1 MEDDEERKT
10 LFDVVYGRKSEKVVL
25 QQLTMVA
32 QVPSNSADRTELGA
46 RYQNLL
52 TQLTKQHKLDY
63 GITGLLL
70 IYPTCLLH
78 IIEASEYMLDCFLN
92 EFQATQEQ
100 PDCNLLEAKIAFMWH
115 SLESRQFKQW
125 SYKVSSLHLFLEMPR
140 DVSADTIRVFFFSAV
155 TFVCVVLKLPVILQ
169 VLTAN
174 QIDVNPVFTRLEK
187 VEESIETVVC
197 RVLTPLQKLVTH
209 LETSKDIPGAI
220 LDNKPEFLNPPE
232 ALEELLDRDELL
244 SPQQYLQ
251 MYHSPLNISIDLGQV
266 NLRSF
271 F

>member
-32 QVPSNSADRTELGA
+32 QVPSDAADRTELGA
-46 RYQNLL
+46 RYENLL
-52 TQLTKQHKLDY
+52 SQLTKQHKLDY
-63 GITGLLL
+63 KITGLLL

-78 IIEASEYMLDCFLN
+78 IIETSEYMLDCFLN
-92 EFQATQEQ
+92 ELQAMQEQ
-100 PDCNLLEAKIAFMWH
+100 PDCTLLGAKVAFMWH
-115 SLESRQFKQW
+115 SLESRQFQQW
-125 SYKVSSLHLFLEMPR
+125 SYK
-140 DVSADTIRVFFFSAV
+140 
-155 TFVCVVLKLPVILQ
+155 

-174 QIDVNPVFTRLEK
+174 QIDENPLFTRLEK
-187 VEESIETVVC
+187 VEEGIETVVC

-209 LETSKDIPGAI
+209 LETSKDFPGAI
-220 LDNKPEFLNPPE
+220 LDKKPEFLNPPE
-232 ALEELLDRDELL
+232 VLEQLLDRDELL

-251 MYHSPLNISIDLGQV
+251 MYHSPLNISIDFGQV
-266 NLRSF
+266 DLRSF

>member
-32 QVPSNSADRTELGA
+32 QVPRDSADRTELGA

-92 EFQATQEQ
+92 ELQATQEQ
-100 PDCNLLEAKIAFMWH
+100 PECNLLEAKIAFMWH

-125 SYKVSSLHLFLEMPR
+125 SYKV
-140 DVSADTIRVFFFSAV
+140 
-155 TFVCVVLKLPVILQ
+155 
-169 VLTAN
+169 LTAD

-209 LETSKDIPGAI
+209 LETSKDLPGAI

-232 ALEELLDRDELL
+232 VLEELLDRDELL

>member
-32 QVPSNSADRTELGA
+32 QVPSDSADRTELGA

-92 EFQATQEQ
+92 ELQATQEH
-100 PDCNLLEAKIAFMWH
+100 PDCNLLKAKIAFMWH

-125 SYKVSSLHLFLEMPR
+125 SYKV
-140 DVSADTIRVFFFSAV
+140 
-155 TFVCVVLKLPVILQ
+155 
-169 VLTAN
+169 LTAD
-174 QIDVNPVFTRLEK
+174 QVDVNPVFTRLEK

-197 RVLTPLQKLVTH
+197 RVLMPLQKLVTH
-209 LETSKDIPGAI
+209 LETSKDLPGAI

>member
-125 SYKVSSLHLFLEMPR
+125 SYKV
-140 DVSADTIRVFFFSAV
+140 
-155 TFVCVVLKLPVILQ
+155 
-169 VLTAN
+169 LTAN